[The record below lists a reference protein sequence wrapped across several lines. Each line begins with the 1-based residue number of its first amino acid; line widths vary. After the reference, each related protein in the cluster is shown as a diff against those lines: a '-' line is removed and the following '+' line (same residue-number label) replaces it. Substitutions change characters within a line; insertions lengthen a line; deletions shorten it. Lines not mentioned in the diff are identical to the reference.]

1 MYEIGNTITP
11 AVIVKKLPISIVL
24 ISIRFEMMMQMQKS
38 ERRRRNV
45 SENFGCFIFLVF
57 GSKSYLTSY
66 ISLFALTAR
75 KLEAN

>member
-57 GSKSYLTSY
+57 YEVASTRVNTD
-66 ISLFALTAR
+66 F
-75 KLEAN
+75 N